1 MEQMTQNDVQL
12 RDGASLTIE
21 VHGEPD
27 GPTLAIVP
35 GAMSDARAWRQV
47 AQAVTA
53 WPTVAVINRR
63 GRAPSS
69 ALPADY
75 SLREEME
82 DAAEALEHFSEVGAV
97 FGWSYGGLIALSLAT
112 SRPLPHVIAYDPIMR
127 GFASEQLPALA
138 AADAAEDRDRTVE
151 IVCGQISGMSPEQI
165 AALRADEAGWETM
178 RRLSTAV
185 LAETAAINEA
195 EIPEQ
200 FASLADRV
208 DLIVGGMHRGL
219 PPYGTSFDD
228 VRVRTPQAAVHELTG
243 HGHMAH
249 LEDPEG
255 LADVV
260 DSLAAR

>member
-1 MEQMTQNDVQL
+1 MEHVIQKSVQL
-12 RDGASLTIE
+12 RDGALLTIE
-21 VHGEPD
+21 VHGEPN
-27 GPTLAIVP
+27 GPTLVVVP

-47 AQAVTA
+47 EQAVTA

-75 SLREEME
+75 SLREEVE
-82 DAAEALEHFSEVGAV
+82 DVAEAVEHFSTVGTV
-97 FGWSYGGLIALSLAT
+97 FGWSFGGLISLSLAI

-127 GFASEQLPALA
+127 GFAAEQLPALA
-138 AADAAEDRDRTVE
+138 AADAAGDRDRTVE
-151 IVCGQISGMSPEQI
+151 IVCGQISDMSPEQI
-165 AALRADEAGWETM
+165 AALRVDAAGWETM
-178 RRLSTAV
+178 RRLSTSV

-195 EIPEQ
+195 EVPEQ
-200 FASLADRV
+200 FASLAGRV

-255 LADVV
+255 LAAVV